1 MNDNKY
7 TEWFNEFGKAWT
19 ERDPHKIA
27 NLFSKDVEYY
37 ESVFDSPC
45 ESWES
50 FLDLWNVVP
59 KNQRDI
65 TFEFQVIAAEND
77 LAVANW
83 QVSRTLLAANQKQM
97 IDGIFVIKLNDEGR
111 CKYFKQWRAVKEV

>member
-1 MNDNKY
+1 MNDNKF
-7 TEWFNEFGKAWT
+7 TEWFNKFGEAWT

-45 ESWES
+45 ES
-50 FLDLWNVVP
+50 LDRFMELWNVVP
-59 KNQRDI
+59 NNQKDI
-65 TFEFQVIAAEND
+65 IFKFEVIATKDD

-83 QVSRTLLAANQKQM
+83 KVSRTLLPTNQKQM

-111 CKYFKQWRAVKEV
+111 CKYFKQWRSVKEV